1 MNSLY
6 VVQLEAR
13 LGLLVAEI
21 EEKRS
26 DGTGEPRRIEIP
38 LRTASPAQRA
48 EWQCLVG
55 DSAIGVHRLLR
66 EADERTIRPD
76 RPESVSA
83 SEREAAGASD
93 TGAGGFEDEPRSRED
108 RGGAEDSGA
117 AGAGARTELPFAS
130 CEAAWELAAAEAGGG
145 PEVSAALAA
154 AAEAART
161 HLAFGLTLAGVDPGE
176 LAREALAAWSDGWAA
191 APDEAAP
198 KAAPRAAAESGG
210 REIAEWI
217 ASAAEKGV
225 LHEHGRL
232 PETPA
237 ADAAAEAG
245 IPASGDLSLLPE
257 AAKAEAALAELR
269 RAMTARLRRK

>member
-13 LGLLVAEI
+13 LGLLIAET
-21 EEKRS
+21 EEERS
-26 DGTGEPRRIEIP
+26 DGTTESRRIEIP
-38 LRTASPAQRA
+38 LRTASPAQRD
-48 EWQCLVG
+48 EWQRLAG
-55 DSAIGVHRLLR
+55 DSAIGLYRLLR
-66 EADERTIRPD
+66 EADERTIRPK
-76 RPESVSA
+76 RRKSGSP
-83 SEREAAGASD
+83 SEREASGD
-93 TGAGGFEDEPRSRED
+93 GEPGAGGFEAKPPAPED
-108 RGGAEDSGA
+108 RRGAEDAGA
-117 AGAGARTELPFAS
+117 AGTAARTELPFPS
-130 CEAAWELAAAEAGGG
+130 CDAAWELTAEAGGG

-161 HLAFGLTLAGVDPGE
+161 RLAFGLTLAGVDPGE
-176 LAREALAAWSDGWAA
+176 LAGEALAAWSDGWAA

-198 KAAPRAAAESGG
+198 KAAPRASAESGG

-232 PETPA
+232 PEEPA
-237 ADAAAEAG
+237 ADAAAGAE
-245 IPASGDLSLLPE
+245 IPSPGDLSLLPE

-269 RAMTARLRRK
+269 RAMQARLRK